1 MKKRKK
7 KVNFEKILFCLV
19 LLILIGIIIY
29 IAFNNNSQQEDV
41 VEEQTAST
49 KPNLEDN
56 EAPVITLNGNSNL
69 VIALGSNYTDLGAKA
84 VDNIDG
90 DISNKIE
97 SQGEVDTKTEGEYT
111 IKYTITDS
119 SNNSAQV
126 ERTVTVRK
134 PLQNGLPVL
143 MYHFF
148 YDGNERDGQDNNWL
162 EISEFEEQMKY
173 LQEENFYFPTW
184 EEVEAYIDGKI
195 ELPSKSVVITVD
207 DGDPS
212 FFELAVP
219 ILQKYNA
226 TATSFVITSWYGY
239 VAEDKQNNVYY
250 ESHSDCMHEAGA
262 NGKGVMLS
270 WSEEK
275 IENDLETSSKTLG
288 GATIFCY
295 PFGQYNQTGI
305 NALKN
310 TCYKLAFTTKGGRV
324 YEGSSKY
331 ELPRVRISKTT
342 TLREFKN
349 MVN

>member
-1 MKKRKK
+1 
-7 KVNFEKILFCLV
+7 
-19 LLILIGIIIY
+19 
-29 IAFNNNSQQEDV
+29 
-41 VEEQTAST
+41 
-49 KPNLEDN
+49 
-56 EAPVITLNGNSNL
+56 
-69 VIALGSNYTDLGAKA
+69 
-84 VDNIDG
+84 
-90 DISNKIE
+90 
-97 SQGEVDTKTEGEYT
+97 
-111 IKYTITDS
+111 
-119 SNNSAQV
+119 
-126 ERTVTVRK
+126 
-134 PLQNGLPVL
+134 

-148 YDGNERDGQDNNWL
+148 YDANEREGQDNNWL
-162 EISEFEEQMKY
+162 EISKFEEQMKY

-184 EEVEAYIDGKI
+184 QEVEAYIDGKI
-195 ELPSKSVVITVD
+195 DLPSKSVVLTVD

-212 FFELAVP
+212 FFKLAVP

-239 VAEDKQNNVYY
+239 VANDKQANVYY
-250 ESHSDCMHEAGA
+250 ESHSDCMHEAGT

-270 WSEEK
+270 WSQEK

-295 PFGQYNQTGI
+295 PLGQYNQTGI

-310 TCYKLAFTTKGGRV
+310 TGYKLAFTTKGGRV
-324 YEGSSKY
+324 YEGASKY

>member
-1 MKKRKK
+1 MKRRK
-7 KVNFEKILFCLV
+7 KVNAEKVLFCLV
-19 LLILIGIIIY
+19 LLILVGVIVY
-29 IAFNNNSQQEDV
+29 IWLNNNKPQEEI
-41 VEEQTAST
+41 VEEQTTST
-49 KPNLEDN
+49 NLDIEDTTPP
-56 EAPVITLNGNSNL
+56 EITLNGNANI
-69 VIALGSNYTDLGAKA
+69 VIALGNSYTDSGAKA
-84 VDNIDG
+84 IDNIDG
-90 DISNKIE
+90 DISSKIE
-97 SQGEVDTKTEGEYT
+97 IQGEVDTKTEGEYT
-111 IKYTITDS
+111 VKYVVTDS
-119 SNNSAQV
+119 SQNLAQV
-126 ERTVTVRK
+126 ERTVIVRK

-148 YDGNERDGQDNNWL
+148 YDANEREGQDNNWL
-162 EISEFEEQMKY
+162 EISKFEEQMKY

-184 EEVEAYIDGKI
+184 QEVEAYIDGKI
-195 ELPSKSVVITVD
+195 DLPSKSVVVTVD

-212 FFELAVP
+212 FFKLAVP

-239 VAEDKQNNVYY
+239 VANDKQANVYY
-250 ESHSDCMHEAGA
+250 ESHSDCMHEAGT

-270 WSEEK
+270 WSQEK

-295 PFGQYNQTGI
+295 PLGQYNQTGI

-310 TCYKLAFTTKGGRV
+310 TGYKLAFTTKGGRV
-324 YEGSSKY
+324 YEGASKY

>member
-1 MKKRKK
+1 MKRRRQINMERVVLFIVLSVLVCVIIFIIAKY
-7 KVNFEKILFCLV
+7 NFPQEEV
-19 LLILIGIIIY
+19 LG
-29 IAFNNNSQQEDV
+29 
-41 VEEQTAST
+41 EQTTST
-49 KPNLEDN
+49 NLDIEDTTPP
-56 EAPVITLNGNSNL
+56 EITLNGNANI
-69 VIALGSNYTDLGAKA
+69 VIALGNEYTDLGAKA
-84 VDNIDG
+84 TDNIDG
-90 DISNKIE
+90 DISRKIE
-97 SQGEVDTKTEGEYT
+97 KQGEIDTETEGEYT
-111 IKYTITDS
+111 IKYIVTDS
-119 SNNSAQV
+119 SSNTS
-126 ERTVTVRK
+126 EFIRTVTVRK
-134 PLQNGLPVL
+134 PLKNGLPVL

-148 YDGNERDGQDNNWL
+148 YDENVGKCPDNNYI
-162 EISEFEEQMKY
+162 EISDFEEQMKY

-184 EEVEAYIDGKI
+184 QEVEAYIDGKI
-195 ELPSKSVVITVD
+195 DLPSKSVVLTVD

-212 FFELAVP
+212 FFKLAVP

-239 VAEDKQNNVYY
+239 VANDKQANVYY
-250 ESHSDCMHEAGA
+250 ESHSDCMHEAGT

-270 WSEEK
+270 WSQEK

-295 PFGQYNQTGI
+295 PLGQYNQTGI

-310 TCYKLAFTTKGGRV
+310 TGYKLAFTTKGGRV
-324 YEGSSKY
+324 YEGASKY

>member
-1 MKKRKK
+1 MKRRK
-7 KVNFEKILFCLV
+7 KVNAEKVLFCLV
-19 LLILIGIIIY
+19 LLILVGVIVY
-29 IAFNNNSQQEDV
+29 IALNNNKPQEEI

-49 KPNLEDN
+49 KPNLEDK
-56 EAPVITLNGNSNL
+56 EAPEITLNGNSNI
-69 VIALGSNYTDLGAKA
+69 VIALGNSYTDSGAKA
-84 VDNIDG
+84 IDNIDG
-90 DISNKIE
+90 DISSKIE
-97 SQGEVDTKTEGEYT
+97 IQGEVDTKTEGEYT
-111 IKYTITDS
+111 VKYVVTDS
-119 SNNSAQV
+119 SQNLAQV
-126 ERTVTVRK
+126 ERTVIVRK

-148 YDGNERDGQDNNWL
+148 YDANERDGQDNNWL
-162 EISEFEEQMKY
+162 EISKFEEQMKY

-184 EEVEAYIDGKI
+184 QEVEAYIDGKI
-195 ELPSKSVVITVD
+195 DLPSKSVVLTVD

-212 FFELAVP
+212 FFKLAVP

-239 VAEDKQNNVYY
+239 VANDKQANVYY
-250 ESHSDCMHEAGA
+250 ESHSDCMHEAGT

-270 WSEEK
+270 WSQEK

-295 PFGQYNQTGI
+295 PLGQYNQTGI

-310 TCYKLAFTTKGGRV
+310 TGYKLAFTTKGGRV
-324 YEGSSKY
+324 YEGTSKY